1 MFAATGRG
9 SGFLMD
15 APVAIICSHGDG
27 CRGGDEIRV
36 GGSGR
41 GAFCEGS

>member
-9 SGFLMD
+9 SRFLMN
-15 APVAIICSHGDG
+15 ALVTIIRSHGDG
-27 CRGGDEIRV
+27 CCGGDEIRV

-41 GAFCEGS
+41 SAFCEGS